1 MNAASGS
8 LTKRLEKKVSQVCIQ
23 RTNFGFKAQRDHTLS
38 ADCTADHL
46 SKKGKRSRPG
56 FRPRSKGKGYAA
68 WDNDQQGTQLSVE
81 KEKAKRARK
90 ERKKRILSKEC
101 LHGREKA
108 KEMARTKE
116 ENHFNNNNNHN
127 LHKQM

>member
-46 SKKGKRSRPG
+46 RKESR
-56 FRPRSKGKGYAA
+56 RAM
-68 WDNDQQGTQLSVE
+68 
-81 KEKAKRARK
+81 ARK
-90 ERKKRILSKEC
+90 EKDQDPASVRDQ
-101 LHGREKA
+101 REKVMQHGTMTSKA
-108 KEMARTKE
+108 HSFLGKRKRQ
-116 ENHFNNNNNHN
+116 
-127 LHKQM
+127 KG